1 MKKIVCLLC
10 AAAFLL
16 AGCNKKRPD
25 ELPPAQPATIKVGN
39 TIAPAECYDYFKSQM
54 AIDTGSTVTSETVVN
69 DAAKQV
75 ELMTKSIAVSEAM
88 NLPII
93 EEYRDFLVQIVTSY
107 GSEEAYK
114 TEMKM
119 TDEIFEFYTYAFVC
133 QLKLSEQYK
142 LDNGITADKE
152 DEMFKTFF
160 LRTKNLFLST
170 EGKTDEEK
178 ASLKSKLDNLLLEA
192 QGGADFDTLI
202 AENSDDKSYVYN
214 PDGVIFTAGEAIQE
228 FHSAASGI
236 EPGQFTTLETESG
249 YHIIQRLAIDETPEL
264 YEKFKKE
271 NIQKIN
277 SFMIDPEAFK
287 EYLNT
292 KTEQLGLQVVYTSEQ
307 E

>member
-1 MKKIVCLLC
+1 MKKIICLLC
-10 AAAFLL
+10 TASFLL
-16 AGCNKKRPD
+16 AGCNKRPD
-25 ELPPAQPATIKVGN
+25 ELPPAQPSTIKVGD
-39 TIAPAECYDYFKSQM
+39 TIAPAECYDYYKSQF
-54 AIDTGSTVTSETVVN
+54 AIETGSTVTSETVVS
-69 DAAKQV
+69 DAAQQV
-75 ELMTKSIAVSEAM
+75 ELMTKSIAVGEAM

-93 EEYRDFLVQIVTSY
+93 EEYRDHLTQIITSY

-114 TEMKM
+114 SEMKM
-119 TDEIFEFYTYAFVC
+119 SDEIYEFSTYAYVH

-142 LDNGITADKE
+142 LDNGITADTE
-152 DEMFKTFF
+152 NEMFKTFF

-178 ASLKSKLDNLLLEA
+178 TALKSKLDELFLKA
-192 QGGADFDTLI
+192 QNGADFDTLI
-202 AENSDDKSYVYN
+202 AENSDDKSYAYN

-228 FHSAASGI
+228 FYTAASGI
-236 EPGQFTTLETESG
+236 EPGQFTTLETASG

-264 YEKFKKE
+264 FEKFKKE
-271 NIQKIN
+271 NMPKIN
-277 SFMIDPEAFK
+277 NMLIDPESFK